1 VLLMMTLT
9 FGDDLALV
17 EALRGGDETAFIT
30 LVERYQ
36 SALIR
41 LAQVYVHDKAAA
53 EDVVQETWLA
63 VVRGIERFEGRAAL
77 KTWLFRILVNRART
91 RAARDAQSLSFAS
104 LAGADAELFSE
115 PAVPPARFRAADDPL
130 WPGHWLIAPSADDLP
145 EDRLLADE
153 LLERVRAAVAEL
165 PPTQQ
170 AVVTLRDIDGL
181 SSTEVC
187 QLLGLTEANQRVLL
201 HRGRSRVRA
210 ALEEY
215 LSGQRLAGAR

>member
-1 VLLMMTLT
+1 MSLT

-17 EALRGGDETAFIT
+17 EALRGGDESAFIT

-36 SALIR
+36 SALVR
-41 LAQVYVHDKAAA
+41 LALLYVHDRAAA

-63 VVRGIERFEGRAAL
+63 VVRGIERFEGRATL

-91 RAARDAQSLSFAS
+91 RASRDAQSIS
-104 LAGADAELFSE
+104 LATLVGADAEFFSE
-115 PAVPPARFRAADDPL
+115 PAVPPARFRPADDPR
-130 WPGHWLIAPSADDLP
+130 WPGHWLVAPSADDLP
-145 EDRLLADE
+145 EERLLADE
-153 LLERVRAAVAEL
+153 LLQLVRAAVAEL
-165 PPTQQ
+165 PTTQR

-181 SSTEVC
+181 ASTEVC

-215 LSGQRLAGAR
+215 LSGQRLAAAR

>member
-1 VLLMMTLT
+1 MTVT

-17 EALRGGDETAFIT
+17 EALRGGDEAAFIT
-30 LVERYQ
+30 VVERYQ

-41 LAQVYVHDKAAA
+41 LALLYVHDRAAA

-63 VVRGIERFEGRAAL
+63 VVRGIERFECRATL

-91 RAARDAQSLSFAS
+91 RATRDAQSVS
-104 LAGADAELFSE
+104 LATLVGGDPELFSE
-115 PAVPPARFRAADDPL
+115 PAVPPARFRAGDDPQ

-145 EDRLLADE
+145 EERLLADE

-181 SSTEVC
+181 SSPEVC
-187 QLLGLTEANQRVLL
+187 QLLALTEANQRVLL

-215 LSGQRLAGAR
+215 LSGQRLVGAR

>member
-1 VLLMMTLT
+1 VLRVSVT

-17 EALRGGDETAFIT
+17 EGLRDGDESAFIN

-41 LAQVYVHDKAAA
+41 LARLYVHDGAAA

-91 RAARDAQSLSFAS
+91 RAARDAQTLPFAS
-104 LAGADAELFSE
+104 LPDAEMFSE
-115 PAVPPARFRAADDPL
+115 PAVPPARFRPADDPH

-145 EDRLLADE
+145 EERLLADE
-153 LLERVRAAVAEL
+153 LQERVRAVVAEL

-170 AVVTLRDIDGL
+170 AVVSLRDIEGL
-181 SSTEVC
+181 TSTEVC
-187 QLLGLTEANQRVLL
+187 QLLDLSEANQRVLL

-215 LSGQRLAGAR
+215 LSGQRLAGQG

>member
-1 VLLMMTLT
+1 VLLMSVT
-9 FGDDLALV
+9 FGDDLGLV
-17 EALRGGDETAFIT
+17 EGLRDGDEAAFIT

-36 SALIR
+36 PALIR
-41 LAQVYVHDKAAA
+41 LALLYVRDRAAA

-63 VVRGIERFEGRAAL
+63 VVRGIERFECRAAL

-91 RAARDAQSLSFAS
+91 RASRDAHSVS
-104 LAGADAELFSE
+104 LATLVGGDPELFSE
-115 PAVPPARFRAADDPL
+115 PAVPPARFRAADDPQ

-153 LLERVRAAVAEL
+153 LLERVRVAVAQL

-187 QLLGLTEANQRVLL
+187 QLLDLTEANQRVLL

>member
-1 VLLMMTLT
+1 MTVT
-9 FGDDLALV
+9 FGDDLVLV
-17 EALRGGDETAFIT
+17 EALRGGDEAAFIT

-36 SALIR
+36 SSLIR
-41 LAQVYVHDKAAA
+41 LALLYVRDRAAA

-63 VVRGIERFEGRAAL
+63 VVRGIERFECRATL

-91 RAARDAQSLSFAS
+91 RAARDAHSVP
-104 LAGADAELFSE
+104 LATLVGVDAELFSE
-115 PAVPPARFRAADDPL
+115 PAVPPARFRPADDPQ
-130 WPGHWLIAPSADDLP
+130 WPGHWLVAPSVDDLP
-145 EDRLLADE
+145 EERLLADE
-153 LLERVRAAVAEL
+153 LLQRVRAAVAEL

-181 SSTEVC
+181 SSAEVC
-187 QLLGLTEANQRVLL
+187 HLLDLTEANQRVLL

-215 LSGQRLAGAR
+215 LSTQRLAAER